1 MGLRLIKIWWELNVL
16 MLLNIYG
23 SVKQK
28 KIIDKPKNNRQ
39 FAHNTISSGALIC
52 KILFTIIF
60 LSQINFSWSS
70 AHNPLRPDMVWCYS
84 GDHVWLS
91 TWLLCELQVI
101 RRDIFRGTQTPGEIK
116 TYTTEIHDHIQL
128 PLSSFSPCYRK
139 SLQSNPKCGKW
150 TYLTT
155 IKTAEKFPLIR
166 CHNRSLDVMVRIHT
180 LDRLKHMKFHCNE
193 THQSVT
199 FGLKKT
205 KQRNEKSIEKIQVR
219 EITAKN

>member
-1 MGLRLIKIWWELNVL
+1 

-70 AHNPLRPDMVWCYS
+70 AHNPLRPDVVWCYS

-101 RRDIFRGTQTPGEIK
+101 RRDIFRGTQRLGEIK

-139 SLQSNPKCGKW
+139 SLQSYPKCRKW

-155 IKTAEKFPLIR
+155 IKTAERFPLIR
-166 CHNRSLDVMVRIHT
+166 CHNRSLDVLVRIHT
-180 LDRLKHMKFHCNE
+180 LDRLRHMKFHCN
-193 THQSVT
+193 
-199 FGLKKT
+199 
-205 KQRNEKSIEKIQVR
+205 
-219 EITAKN
+219 

>member
-1 MGLRLIKIWWELNVL
+1 MGLRLIKILWELNVL

-28 KIIDKPKNNRQ
+28 KIIDKSKNNRQ

-60 LSQINFSWSS
+60 LSQINFSWTS

-101 RRDIFRGTQTPGEIK
+101 RRDIFPGNTNTWRNK
-116 TYTTEIHDHIQL
+116 NIHDRNSWSYTAATEQ
-128 PLSSFSPCYRK
+128 SFPM
-139 SLQSNPKCGKW
+139 L
-150 TYLTT
+150 
-155 IKTAEKFPLIR
+155 
-166 CHNRSLDVMVRIHT
+166 
-180 LDRLKHMKFHCNE
+180 
-193 THQSVT
+193 
-199 FGLKKT
+199 
-205 KQRNEKSIEKIQVR
+205 
-219 EITAKN
+219 

>member
-39 FAHNTISSGALIC
+39 FAHNTIFSGALIC

-70 AHNPLRPDMVWCYS
+70 AHNRLRPDMVWCYS

-91 TWLLCELQVI
+91 TWLLCDLQVI
-101 RRDIFRGTQTPGEIK
+101 RRDIFRGTQTPREIK
-116 TYTTEIHDHIQL
+116 HTRQKFMIIYSCHWAVFPHVIGKVCKAIQNVENGHIWL
-128 PLSSFSPCYRK
+128 L
-139 SLQSNPKCGKW
+139 
-150 TYLTT
+150 
-155 IKTAEKFPLIR
+155 
-166 CHNRSLDVMVRIHT
+166 
-180 LDRLKHMKFHCNE
+180 
-193 THQSVT
+193 
-199 FGLKKT
+199 
-205 KQRNEKSIEKIQVR
+205 
-219 EITAKN
+219 